1 MTITKT
7 LTLTIA
13 AGAIS
18 ALFVL
23 PAGALPL
30 TPLAQQA
37 GDASNIT
44 LVADGCGR
52 GNVRIK
58 GECYREVK
66 SDDDD
71 DQPRSRKRARHND
84 DEDDDQP
91 RKSGKSRHR
100 DNDRAGRDDDEDC
113 PKGQRFS
120 HSRNKCV
127 EKTDPAAKAVIKLL
141 FGSGND
147 RHRGNNEQQGNNRG
161 NGNRQGNAQKHSG
174 ACKPEPGC
182 SCINGQLACH

>member
-1 MTITKT
+1 MTITNT

-23 PAGALPL
+23 PAAALPL

-37 GDASNIT
+37 GDASTIT

-66 SDDDD
+66 SDDDE
-71 DQPRSRKRARHND
+71 DQPRSRKRARNND

-100 DNDRAGRDDDEDC
+100 DNDRAGRDDEEDC

-147 RHRGNNEQQGNNRG
+147 RHRGNNEQQGNN
-161 NGNRQGNAQKHSG
+161 GNRQGNAQKHSG

-182 SCINGQLACH
+182 SCINGKLACH